1 MTSTA
6 PVNTP
11 VEEDDD
17 EPSWT
22 DFAVAIPT
30 LAFAIIP
37 FTSLWESFADPESVG
52 RKYRGIARLL
62 ETVGPVT
69 VSVVFAVVTA
79 GLVAIAIHK
88 RRTYAAKQH

>member
-22 DFAVAIPT
+22 DFAVAIPP

-37 FTSLWESFADPESVG
+37 FTSLWAEFADPEEAS
-52 RKYRGIARLL
+52 RKYRGVARLL

-69 VSVVFAVVTA
+69 TSLVFAVI
-79 GLVAIAIHK
+79 GLGLIGIAIHK
-88 RRTYAAKQH
+88 RRRYAKQH

>member
-11 VEEDDD
+11 VEDDDD

-30 LAFAIIP
+30 LALAIIP
-37 FTSLWESFADPESVG
+37 FTSLWAEIADPEEVS
-52 RKYRGIARLL
+52 RKYRGVARLL

-69 VSVVFAVVTA
+69 VSVVFAVVTVA
-79 GLVAIAIHK
+79 LVAVAVHK
-88 RRTYAAKQH
+88 RRTYATQH